1 MSRVSTARTGPID
14 AARAFLHMFS
24 NGGVAGQD
32 ATTLLPSR
40 RAPHYSIGMTLQRAA
55 LWAIVIAATMY
66 LLVAGR
72 GLLMPI
78 VLGLVLWYMVDALA
92 DAFEAPRVAQLRLP
106 RPVALLAAVCVIG
119 GLFWV
124 LGRTIGANLTA
135 VVAAAPNYETRLQH
149 LVTAGAKMIGIEQA
163 PTLGELFDRISLAD
177 TLGGFAAAAA
187 SVVSVA
193 GIVVIYAGFLFVEQA
208 HFGRKLAIVFG
219 QDSHQAR
226 VRAVLGRIDRDIR
239 IYIRIKTALATATS
253 ILGYCVMAW
262 VGVDFAGFWAVMLF
276 FLYYIP
282 TVGSILAI
290 LAPAILTLVQFDN
303 LTPFLIVLLVIGT
316 VQIVTANVLEPALM
330 GRSLNLSPLV
340 VIVSLIV
347 WGTIWGVVGMFL
359 CVPIMVV
366 ALIVLAQFETTRP
379 VAVLL
384 SADGEIPEQAP

>member
-1 MSRVSTARTGPID
+1 MPDYNV
-14 AARAFLHMFS
+14 H
-24 NGGVAGQD
+24 
-32 ATTLLPSR
+32 
-40 RAPHYSIGMTLQRAA
+40 MTLQRAA

-78 VLGLVLWYMVDALA
+78 VLGLALWYMVDALA
-92 DAFEAPRVAQLRLP
+92 DAFEQPRLAHLHLP
-106 RPVALLAAVCVIG
+106 RPIALTAAVCVIG

-124 LGRTIGANLTA
+124 LGRTIGANVKA
-135 VVAAAPNYETRLQH
+135 VVAAAPNYESRLQH
-149 LVTAGAKMIGIEQA
+149 LVTAGAKMIGVEQA

-177 TLGGFAAAAA
+177 TLSSFATAAA

-219 QDSHQAR
+219 HDSHQAR
-226 VRAVLGRIDRDIR
+226 VRAVLERIDRDIR

-253 ILGYCVMAW
+253 ILGYFVMAW

-276 FLYYIP
+276 FLYFIP

-290 LAPAILTLVQFDN
+290 LAPAVLTLVQFDH
-303 LTPFLIVLLVIGT
+303 LTPFLIVLFVIGT